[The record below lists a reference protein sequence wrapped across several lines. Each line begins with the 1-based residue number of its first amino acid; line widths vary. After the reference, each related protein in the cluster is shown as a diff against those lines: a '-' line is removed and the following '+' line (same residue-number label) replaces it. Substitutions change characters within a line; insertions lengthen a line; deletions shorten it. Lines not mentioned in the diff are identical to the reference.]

1 MAVPTFAHS
10 YDMDGD
16 HLKTLI
22 LLGALLLSMPLSAA
36 QLDLQL
42 GENSRT
48 WQTAELLKHP
58 QVQTI
63 TISNDVSYKR
73 EMTYRAVP
81 IAALLTGI
89 KPEDHLQAVA
99 LDGFAAELSAAPLLN
114 AQGAR
119 AWLAIED
126 PARPWPALSAG
137 KHSAGPFYLV
147 WTDPQAGNIS
157 PEQWPFEVASIRQL
171 APVAQRFPALLP
183 DPALK
188 ADDPVNLGFALFQ
201 KNCLAC
207 HRLNG
212 AGDAQFGPDL
222 NIPFNPTEYF
232 GADFLKRYIRDPQS
246 LRQWPQAKMPGFS
259 AQVLPDQD
267 LERLVGYLK
276 HMAGRKVQP

>member
-1 MAVPTFAHS
+1 
-10 YDMDGD
+10 MDGD
-16 HLKTLI
+16 HLKALF
-22 LLGALLLSMPLSAA
+22 LFGALLLGTTPLHAA
-36 QLDLQL
+36 QLNLEL
-42 GENSRT
+42 GAGSRT
-48 WQTAELLKHP
+48 WQTEELLKHP

-63 TISNDVSYKR
+63 NISDDVSYKR
-73 EMTYRAVP
+73 DMSYRAVP
-81 IAALLTGI
+81 LAALLTGI
-89 KPEDHLQAVA
+89 QPDDHLQAVA
-99 LDGFAAELSAAPLLN
+99 LDGFAAEMPAAPLLN
-114 AQGAR
+114 TQGAQ

-126 PARPWPALSAG
+126 PAKPWPPLSEG

-147 WTDPQAGNIS
+147 WTNPQAGNIS
-157 PEQWPFEVASIRQL
+157 PEQWPFEVASIKRM

-188 ADDPVNLGFALFQ
+188 ADDPVNRGFALFQ

-222 NIPFNPTEYF
+222 NVPFSPTEYF

-259 AQVLPDQD
+259 AAVLPDGD
-267 LERLVGYLK
+267 LELLVGYLK
-276 HMAGRKVQP
+276 HMAGRKVKP

>member
-1 MAVPTFAHS
+1 
-10 YDMDGD
+10 MDGD
-16 HLKTLI
+16 LLKMLI
-22 LLGALLLSMPLSAA
+22 VVGALLLSTPLHAA
-36 QLDLQL
+36 QLNLEL
-42 GENSRT
+42 GATGRT
-48 WQTAELLKHP
+48 WQTEELLKHP

-63 TISNDVSYKR
+63 SISNDVSYKR
-73 EMTYRAVP
+73 DMTYRAVP
-81 IAALLTGI
+81 LAALLTDI
-89 KPEDHLQAVA
+89 KPDDHLQAVA

-114 AQGAR
+114 TEGAR

-126 PARPWPALSAG
+126 PAKPWPPLAQG

-157 PEQWPFEVASIRQL
+157 PEQWPFEVASIKRM
-171 APVAQRFPALLP
+171 APVAERFPALLP

-188 ADDPVNLGFALFQ
+188 ADDPVNQGFALFQ

-222 NIPFNPTEYF
+222 NIPYSPTEYF

-259 AQVLPDQD
+259 AEVLPDED
-267 LERLVGYLK
+267 LRMLVGYLQ
-276 HMAGRKVQP
+276 HMARRKVKP

>member
-1 MAVPTFAHS
+1 
-10 YDMDGD
+10 MDGD

-22 LLGALLLSMPLSAA
+22 LFGALLLSTPLSAA
-36 QLDLQL
+36 QLNLEL
-42 GENSRT
+42 GASSRT
-48 WQTAELLKHP
+48 WQTEELLKHP

-73 EMTYRAVP
+73 DMRYRAVP
-81 IAALLTGI
+81 VAALLTGI

-114 AQGAR
+114 TQGAR
-119 AWLAIED
+119 AWLAIEESTK
-126 PARPWPALSAG
+126 PWPALSEG
-137 KHSAGPFYLV
+137 KPGAGPFYLV
-147 WTDPQAGNIS
+147 WTDPQAGDIS
-157 PEQWPFEVASIRQL
+157 PEQWPFQVASIKRM
-171 APVAQRFPALLP
+171 APVAERFPALLP

-188 ADDPVNLGFALFQ
+188 AEDPVNKGFALFQ

-259 AQVLPDQD
+259 ATVLPDGD
-267 LERLVGYLK
+267 LEMLVGYLK
-276 HMAGRKVQP
+276 HMAGRKQSSAK

>member
-1 MAVPTFAHS
+1 
-10 YDMDGD
+10 MDGD

-22 LLGALLLSMPLSAA
+22 LLGALLFGTPLSAA

>member
-1 MAVPTFAHS
+1 
-10 YDMDGD
+10 MDGD
-16 HLKTLI
+16 TLKTLI
-22 LLGALLLSMPLSAA
+22 LFGALLLSTPLHAA
-36 QLDLQL
+36 QLNLEL
-42 GENSRT
+42 GASSRT

-63 TISNDVSYKR
+63 TVSNDVSYKR
-73 EMTYRAVP
+73 NMSYRAVP
-81 IAALLTGI
+81 VAALLTGI

-114 AQGAR
+114 TKGAT

-126 PARPWPALSAG
+126 PADPWPPLSEG

-147 WTDPQAGNIS
+147 WIDPKAGNIS
-157 PEQWPFEVASIRQL
+157 PEQWPFEVASIKRM
-171 APVAQRFPALLP
+171 APVAERFPTLLP

-188 ADDPVNLGFALFQ
+188 TDDPVNKGFALFQ

-222 NIPFNPTEYF
+222 NIPYNPTEYF

-246 LRQWPQAKMPGFS
+246 LRQWPQAKMPAFS
-259 AQVLPDQD
+259 AEVLPDED
-267 LERLVGYLK
+267 LGMLVGYLK
-276 HMAGRKVQP
+276 HMVGRKAKP